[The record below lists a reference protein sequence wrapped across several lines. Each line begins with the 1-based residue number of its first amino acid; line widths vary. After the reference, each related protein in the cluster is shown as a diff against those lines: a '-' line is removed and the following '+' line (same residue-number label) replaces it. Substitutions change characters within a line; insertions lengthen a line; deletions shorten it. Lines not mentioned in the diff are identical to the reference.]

1 MTRRRLPLILE
12 LLSVPVLTAW
22 AVLVLVPCW
31 LIGGWWRHRTA
42 APAARQRL
50 ATLKAGAG
58 ERAARRNAEAWYAM
72 DMATRAELLAHGLTD
87 TPENRAMVRSG
98 ARRRGR

>member
-1 MTRRRLPLILE
+1 MTTRRLPLIVE

-22 AVLVLVPCW
+22 AVLVLVPAY

-42 APAARQRL
+42 APADRQRL
-50 ATLKAGAG
+50 AGRCTG
-58 ERAARRNAEAWYAM
+58 ELAPDGYEA
-72 DMATRAELLAHGLTD
+72 ATRAELLAHGLPD
-87 TPENRAMVRSG
+87 TPEHRAMARAG